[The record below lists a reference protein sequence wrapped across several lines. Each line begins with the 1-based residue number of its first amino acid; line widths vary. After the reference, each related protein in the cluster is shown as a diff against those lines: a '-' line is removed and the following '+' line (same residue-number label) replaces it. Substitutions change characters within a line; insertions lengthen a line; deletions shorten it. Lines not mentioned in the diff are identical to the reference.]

1 MDSRGKLII
10 NHSQEEEDSLVLF
23 LSGDLDVQT
32 APQLKRF
39 IDRMIGEGAVNMKL
53 DLSRLSY
60 LDSSGYIV
68 LINATRSARGTRCR
82 LNLTNMPPW
91 MTEFFDLSALEA

>member
-1 MDSRGKLII
+1 MDPSGKLII
-10 NHSQEEEDSLVLF
+10 NHSRDEENNLTLF
-23 LSGDLDVQT
+23 LSGDLDIRT

-39 IDRMIGEGAVNMKL
+39 IDTLIKEGADCLRL

-60 LDSSGYIV
+60 LDSSGYV
-68 LINATRSARGTRCR
+68 ALIDATRRSQSTKCQ

-91 MTEFFDLSALEA
+91 MTEFFDMSALEA